1 MNRVPEF
8 SRPESLEALL
18 SELEIVCAPG
28 EAILA
33 ERFSDGRQK
42 WPLVFI
48 VGPSRSGSTLLSQWL
63 ANLGIF
69 AYPSNLLSRFYYAPL
84 IGARIQ
90 QLLFDPKYSFR
101 NELAGLTRN
110 IEYSSSNG
118 KTSGILSPHS
128 FGYFWRRFFPK
139 DDRDRDV
146 WSNDELQRVFD
157 IETCRKELVD
167 LTAVFDQPF
176 FVKAMLFNYNLEFLN
191 RSFEKVLFLRTR
203 RGLDSQVQSV
213 LDARVRQS
221 GDRSIWYSYKITEY
235 ESIKDME
242 PELQVREQTLAIN
255 RTLDQSLKSIP
266 TERVMEISYENFCSN
281 PADVYIELIGKLGM
295 TETAPRYSG
304 PSQFKISR

>member
-33 ERFSDGRQK
+33 DRFSDGRQK

-63 ANLGIF
+63 ANLDIF

-101 NELAGLTRN
+101 DELAGLTPK

-128 FGYFWRRFFPK
+128 FGYFWRRFFSK

-146 WSNDELQRVFD
+146 WSNDELERVFD
-157 IETCRKELVD
+157 IETCRNELLG
-167 LTAVFDQPF
+167 LTALFDQPF

-203 RGLDSQVQSV
+203 RSLDSHVQSV

-221 GDRSIWYSYKITEY
+221 GDKSVWYSYKIPEY
-235 ESIKDME
+235 EKIKDIE
-242 PELQVREQTLAIN
+242 PELQVREQILAIN
-255 RTLDQSLKSIP
+255 RTLDESIRLISNA
-266 TERVMEISYENFCSN
+266 RVLEVSYENFCSN
-281 PADVYIELIGKLGM
+281 PADVYDELVGKLGIAD
-295 TETAPRYSG
+295 TAPRYSG
-304 PSQFKISR
+304 PSEFKISR